1 MRKFNLSFMAKVTIM
16 VVVFIVL
23 TAVSVGQTTT
33 SNARSLLVENKL
45 SELGSDVEINSVR
58 LLSGID
64 ALWHDTIFLSNL
76 PEVQGV
82 RRAIEAG
89 GVDPV
94 DLTTDALWRTQLI
107 GVFSEL
113 LVSKPHYV
121 RLQYISMQDALEL
134 VRVENTDGAIRVLG
148 RRELSIGVQDDYFL
162 AAQALAP
169 GAVYLSDMELQ
180 RNNGE
185 LVDPRTIVMYASTP
199 VYSEDGSVFGVI
211 AIGQDFGATFNEL
224 LALKKSGE
232 TLYVT
237 NQAGDFLLNSA
248 DPSLAFG
255 FENGQQYRIQ
265 DTFETL
271 APLFAPGNTIQE
283 LPASPDTGSNESAVH
298 FRRVSFDQ
306 LTPDRFLGVAVATP
320 YSEVVGAVD
329 RFVGQV
335 ALVTGMLMV
344 GGVILAVI
352 VMRALIRPLSQIT
365 EATQHISEGHF
376 DIHLPIHSQDEFG
389 QLARGFNQMAEAV
402 QEREQVLVEFNE
414 SLEQRIAERTFE
426 LRQARDEALAAQR
439 IANENARLKSE
450 FLATM
455 SHELRTP
462 MNAIEGFTSIMLSG
476 MGGVEFNEKTGRY
489 VQRVNANSKR
499 LLGLINDFLD
509 LSRIES
515 GRLELAN
522 LPFSPREAAR
532 RWKEEIDVLAQKKN
546 LNFEVSIDP
555 DIPETVRGDEEALS
569 KVALNLLSNAIKF
582 TETGSVALKLESDDD
597 AWRIEVSDTGIGI
610 PMHARE
616 FIFEEFRQVD
626 QSTKRK
632 YGGTGLG
639 LAIAQ
644 RFVRSMGGTITVKSE
659 VGQGSTF
666 TVTLPATREPENV
679 AEVIA

>member
-16 VVVFIVL
+16 VVVFILL
-23 TAVSVGQTTT
+23 TAATVSLTNTA
-33 SNARSLLVENKL
+33 SARSLLVENKL

-64 ALWHDTIFLSNL
+64 ALKHDTIFLSNL

-121 RLQYISMQDALEL
+121 RLQYTSTQDALEL
-134 VRVENTDGAIRVLG
+134 VRVENSDGVIRALG
-148 RRELSIGVQDDYFL
+148 RRELNIGVQDDYFL

-169 GAVYLSDMELQ
+169 GAVYLSDIELQ
-180 RNNGE
+180 RDNGE
-185 LVDPRTIVMYASTP
+185 LVDPQTIVMYASTP
-199 VYSEDGSVFGVI
+199 IYSDDGSVFGVI
-211 AIGQDFGATFNEL
+211 SIGLNFGETFSEL
-224 LALKKSGE
+224 LALKKSE
-232 TLYVT
+232 EALYVT

-248 DPSLAFG
+248 DPALAFG
-255 FENGQQYRIQ
+255 FETGQQYRIQ

-271 APLFAPGNTIQE
+271 APLFAPGNTLQE
-283 LPASPDTGSNESAVH
+283 LPASPDTASNATAVH
-298 FRRVSFDQ
+298 FRRVAFDQ
-306 LTPDRFLGVAVATP
+306 LSPDRYLGIAIATP
-320 YSEVVGAVD
+320 YSAVVGAVD
-329 RFVGQV
+329 RFVDQV
-335 ALVTGMLMV
+335 ALLTAVLVT
-344 GGVILAVI
+344 GGVILAVV
-352 VMRALIRPLSQIT
+352 VMRNLIRPLYQIT
-365 EATQHISEGHF
+365 LATQQISEGHF
-376 DIHLPIHSQDEFG
+376 DVHLPIHSQDEFG

-402 QEREQVLVEFNE
+402 HEREQVLTEFNE

-462 MNAIEGFTSIMLSG
+462 MNAIEGFTSIILSG

-522 LPFSPREAAR
+522 LPFSPRDAAM
-532 RWKEEIDVLAQKKN
+532 RWQEEIGVLAQKKN

-555 DIPETVRGDEEALS
+555 DIPETVRG
-569 KVALNLLSNAIKF
+569 
-582 TETGSVALKLESDDD
+582 
-597 AWRIEVSDTGIGI
+597 
-610 PMHARE
+610 
-616 FIFEEFRQVD
+616 
-626 QSTKRK
+626 
-632 YGGTGLG
+632 
-639 LAIAQ
+639 
-644 RFVRSMGGTITVKSE
+644 
-659 VGQGSTF
+659 
-666 TVTLPATREPENV
+666 
-679 AEVIA
+679 